1 MDIYHVIKRP
11 LVTEKGTHQSQQ
23 SHGATRSKP
32 SRGGAYAFAVH
43 AAASKPMIKQAI
55 EKIYNVKVLSVR
67 TANRLGKRRR
77 VRFKIGKTADWK
89 KAVVVLHGDHHIDL
103 F

>member
-1 MDIYHVIKRP
+1 MDIYHIVKRP

-23 SHGATRSKP
+23 SHDATRTRSA
-32 SRGGAYAFAVH
+32 RGGSYSFEVH
-43 AAASKPMIKQAI
+43 RDATKPMIRIAI

-67 TANRLGKRRR
+67 TANRAGKRRR
-77 VRFKIGKTADWK
+77 VKYKMGTTASWK

>member
-1 MDIYHVIKRP
+1 MDIYNIVKRP

-23 SHGATRSKP
+23 SHDATGSRAA
-32 SRGGAYAFAVH
+32 RGGSYTFEVH
-43 AAASKPMIKQAI
+43 ARATKPQIRQAI
-55 EKIYNVKVLSVR
+55 ETIYRVKVQSVR
-67 TANRLGKRRR
+67 TANRKGKQRR

-89 KAVVVLHGDHHIDL
+89 KAVVVLHPDHHIDL

>member
-11 LVTEKGTHQSQQ
+11 LVTEKGTHQSALQFD
-23 SHGATRSKP
+23 ASKSQP
-32 SRGGAYAFAVH
+32 ARGGAYSFEVH
-43 AAASKPMIKQAI
+43 KDASKPAIKQAI

-67 TANRLGKRRR
+67 TSNRKGKARR
-77 VRFKIGKTADWK
+77 VRFKIGQTASWK
-89 KAVVVLHGDHHIDL
+89 KAIVVLDSSSHIDL

>member
-11 LVTEKGTHQSQQ
+11 LVTEKGTHQS
-23 SHGATRSKP
+23 TRHFDQTKWQAA
-32 SRGGAYAFAVH
+32 RGGSYSFEVH
-43 AAASKPMIKQAI
+43 ADATKPAIKQAI

-67 TANRLGKRRR
+67 TANRQGKARR
-77 VRFKIGKTADWK
+77 VRFKAGKTADWK
-89 KAVVVLHGDHHIDL
+89 KAIVVLDANSHIDL